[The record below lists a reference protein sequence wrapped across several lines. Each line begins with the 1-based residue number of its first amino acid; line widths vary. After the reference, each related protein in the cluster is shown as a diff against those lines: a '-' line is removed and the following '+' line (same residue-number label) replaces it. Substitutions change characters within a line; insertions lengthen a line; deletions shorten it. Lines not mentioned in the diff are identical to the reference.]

1 MASSRKQDTGDDPAS
16 TTPSA
21 PVADAGTHDARGQ
34 IEGVSRILVL
44 AKMRAILD
52 AFTPQDPELSIP
64 ELTHL
69 TGLPAS
75 TCFRIVRNLVHDGM
89 LERVGDRYR
98 IGLAIVR
105 WASAALESRS
115 LVLAAEP
122 TLAWLRDTTGESAL
136 LSVREGPFAVLVALA
151 SSRHAIVRQLH
162 VGEYSPLNAG
172 SRGKII
178 LAFDP
183 DALQAIDGLEL
194 TAFTSKT
201 ITDRKRLLA
210 DVERVREVGYAAS
223 AEERNVGA
231 AGVHA
236 PVFDQRGRLAG
247 AVGLTGPVSRMGPD
261 FAEDYAALVLEA
273 ADRIAQRLGRQGG
286 HPPA

>member
-1 MASSRKQDTGDDPAS
+1 
-16 TTPSA
+16 
-21 PVADAGTHDARGQ
+21 
-34 IEGVSRILVL
+34 
-44 AKMRAILD
+44 MRAILD
-52 AFTPQDPELSIP
+52 AFTPQDPELTIP
-64 ELTHL
+64 ELTQR

-75 TCFRIVRNLVHDGM
+75 TCFRIVRNLAHDGM

-105 WASAALESRS
+105 WASSALESRS

-136 LSVREGPFAVLVALA
+136 MSVREGPFAVLVAVA
-151 SSRHAIVRQLH
+151 TSRHAIVRQLH

-172 SRGKII
+172 SRGKVI

-183 DALQAIDGLEL
+183 EARQSIEGVEL
-194 TAFTSKT
+194 TAFTDYT
-201 ITDRKRLLA
+201 VTDSAKLFADAEEVRKA
-210 DVERVREVGYAAS
+210 GYAAS

-236 PVFDQRGRLAG
+236 PVFDHRGHFAG

-261 FAEDYAALVLEA
+261 FAAKYAPLVVEA
-273 ADRIAQRLGRQGG
+273 ADRIAHRLGRQSG
-286 HPPA
+286 PTPA

>member
-1 MASSRKQDTGDDPAS
+1 MATSRKPDAQAEPASSAAAVRMP
-16 TTPSA
+16 
-21 PVADAGTHDARGQ
+21 DAKAQDAREQ
-34 IEGVSRILVL
+34 IDGVSRILVL
-44 AKMRAILD
+44 AKTRAILD

-64 ELTHL
+64 ELTVL

-75 TCFRIVRNLVHDGM
+75 TCFRIVRNLAHDGM

-105 WASAALESRS
+105 WASSALESRS

-172 SRGKII
+172 SRGKVI

-183 DALQAIDGLEL
+183 DALRAIEGVEL
-194 TAFTSKT
+194 TAFTSNT
-201 ITDRKRLLA
+201 ITDSKKLLA
-210 DVERVREVGYAAS
+210 DVERVRRTGYAAS

-286 HPPA
+286 RTQT